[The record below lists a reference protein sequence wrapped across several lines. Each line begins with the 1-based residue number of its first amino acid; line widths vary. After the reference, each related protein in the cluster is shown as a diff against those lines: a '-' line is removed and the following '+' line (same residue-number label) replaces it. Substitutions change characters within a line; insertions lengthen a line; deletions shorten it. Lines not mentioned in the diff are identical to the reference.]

1 MAGAR
6 GERGVY
12 RRALLAG
19 LAAAAGA
26 TGLAGCAGDLPRAT
40 GPRGPPTSP
49 GPPPTDGAAVSV
61 TDIDVEPADD
71 GSLTVLATVENR
83 GDGSATREV
92 VATVTLDDEEFVRS
106 TTVRVGAGATREVGV
121 GFDLSFDAFSAGG
134 SVSVDL
140 R

>member
-1 MAGAR
+1 MPDAR
-6 GERGVY
+6 RPQVVY

-49 GPPPTDGAAVSV
+49 GPPPTNAAAVGV

-83 GDGSATREV
+83 GGEPATREV
-92 VATVTLDDEEFVRS
+92 VATVTLDDEELVRS
-106 TTVRVGAGATREVGV
+106 TTVRVGAGATREVGI
-121 GFDLSFDAFSAGG
+121 GFDLSFDAFSADG

>member
-1 MAGAR
+1 MADAR
-6 GERGVY
+6 GPGAVH

-26 TGLAGCAGDLPRAT
+26 TGLAGCTGDLPRAT
-40 GPRGPPTSP
+40 GPRRPPASP
-49 GPPPTDGAAVSV
+49 GPPPTEGAAVSV

-83 GDGSATREV
+83 GNEPATREV
-92 VATVTLDDEEFVRS
+92 VATVTLDDAELVRS
-106 TTVRVGAGATREVGV
+106 TTVGIGAGATREVGL
-121 GFDLSFDAFSAGG
+121 GFDLSFDAFSADG